1 MRKIILGIVYPFLGN
16 PWETEPQKGCMRGP
30 PCFDPGK
37 VRGGVDARET
47 PSFGKLKPCG
57 YEAM

>member
-1 MRKIILGIVYPFLGN
+1 MRKIILGVVYPFLGN

-37 VRGGVDARET
+37 ARGGVDARET
-47 PSFGKLKPCG
+47 HRS
-57 YEAM
+57 AS